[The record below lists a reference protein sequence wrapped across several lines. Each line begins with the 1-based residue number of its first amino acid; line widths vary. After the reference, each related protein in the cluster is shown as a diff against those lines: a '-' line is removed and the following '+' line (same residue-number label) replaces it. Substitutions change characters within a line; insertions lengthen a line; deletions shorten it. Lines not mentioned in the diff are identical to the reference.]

1 MKRYLSSIF
10 FLVATF
16 LFANGQTYK
25 DYDHEL
31 FHFKYPA
38 SYKSEPIKSSPGMI
52 LKMASG
58 DNFLSVSIRET
69 GWNENISI
77 WDDRIFERL
86 TNNHSGSGRIV
97 SISKEMINLKN
108 ETRRCIKIMSNLQ
121 KQKQGVNIGIKILS
135 YMMLHKGKLFII
147 GFTAPGKYTKASSTS
162 YPEKIMKGFM
172 FKSAD
177 REVDFD
183 KYLIEVVK
191 KLNAQCPMQIDPCT
205 TYLQVLLSGST
216 VMIKTLVEDAC
227 DTLVDFDEFKNK
239 MCENFSV
246 ALDKSFV
253 QYLDRNGYSVMYLIY
268 NENDRLKKKV
278 NITAR
283 DILSFY

>member
-1 MKRYLSSIF
+1 
-10 FLVATF
+10 
-16 LFANGQTYK
+16 
-25 DYDHEL
+25 
-31 FHFKYPA
+31 
-38 SYKSEPIKSSPGMI
+38 
-52 LKMASG
+52 
-58 DNFLSVSIRET
+58 
-69 GWNENISI
+69 
-77 WDDRIFERL
+77 
-86 TNNHSGSGRIV
+86 
-97 SISKEMINLKN
+97 
-108 ETRRCIKIMSNLQ
+108 
-121 KQKQGVNIGIKILS
+121 
-135 YMMLHKGKLFII
+135 MMLHKGKLFII